1 MGKTNLRHKLEL
13 TQVATF
19 LEVKPML
26 ERKIPAEIRAYKSKL
41 IAGLSVRQVISLG
54 VAILIGVPLG
64 VFGGKIISSDI
75 LMWVIII
82 ISAPILAW
90 GFVTF
95 QDMRFEEYAKS
106 ILRFTFLPQ
115 KRVFE
120 NTEDNTGLMLRN
132 MQIEEAIVQQRIAS
146 GEYEERSE

>member
-1 MGKTNLRHKLEL
+1 
-13 TQVATF
+13 
-19 LEVKPML
+19 ML
-26 ERKIPAEIRAYKSKL
+26 EQKIPAEIRAYKSKL

-54 VAILIGVPLG
+54 LAILIGVPLG
-64 VFGGKIISSDI
+64 VFGRNYISTDI
-75 LMWVIII
+75 LMWAIII

-106 ILRFTFLPQ
+106 MLRFTFLPQ

-120 NTEDNTGLMLRN
+120 NTEENCGLILRN
-132 MQIEEAIVQQRIAS
+132 MQIEEEIVQQRIAS

>member
-1 MGKTNLRHKLEL
+1 
-13 TQVATF
+13 
-19 LEVKPML
+19 ML

>member
-1 MGKTNLRHKLEL
+1 MI
-13 TQVATF
+13 
-19 LEVKPML
+19 

-54 VAILIGVPLG
+54 AAILIGVPLG
-64 VFGGKIISSDI
+64 VFGRNFISTDI

-90 GFVTF
+90 GFLTF
-95 QDMRFEEYAKS
+95 QDMRFEEYAKLF
-106 ILRFTFLPQ
+106 LRFTFLPQ

-120 NTEDNTGLMLRN
+120 NTEDNCGIILRN
-132 MQIEEAIVQQRIAS
+132 RQLEEAIIQQRIAS

>member
-1 MGKTNLRHKLEL
+1 
-13 TQVATF
+13 
-19 LEVKPML
+19 ML

-54 VAILIGVPLG
+54 VAILIGIPLG
-64 VFGGKIISSDI
+64 VFGGEFISSDI

>member
-1 MGKTNLRHKLEL
+1 
-13 TQVATF
+13 
-19 LEVKPML
+19 ML
-26 ERKIPAEIRAYKSKL
+26 ERKIPAEVRAYKSKL

-54 VAILIGVPLG
+54 IAILIGVPIG
-64 VFGGKIISSDI
+64 VYGRKFISSDI

-106 ILRFTFLPQ
+106 MLRFTFLPQ

-120 NTEDNTGLMLRN
+120 NTEDNCGLILRN
-132 MQIEEAIVQQRIAS
+132 IQIEEEIVKQRIAN

>member
-1 MGKTNLRHKLEL
+1 MI
-13 TQVATF
+13 
-19 LEVKPML
+19 

-54 VAILIGVPLG
+54 IAILIGVPLG
-64 VFGGKIISSDI
+64 VFGRKFISADI
-75 LMWVIII
+75 LMWLVML

-90 GFVTF
+90 GFITF
-95 QDMRFEEYAKS
+95 QDMRFEKYAK
-106 ILRFTFLPQ
+106 LMFRFTFLPQ

-120 NTEDNTGLMLRN
+120 NTEDNCGLILRN
-132 MQIEEAIVQQRIAS
+132 MQLEEAIIQQRIAS

>member
-1 MGKTNLRHKLEL
+1 
-13 TQVATF
+13 
-19 LEVKPML
+19 ML

-106 ILRFTFLPQ
+106 ILRFSFLPQ

>member
-1 MGKTNLRHKLEL
+1 
-13 TQVATF
+13 
-19 LEVKPML
+19 ML

-64 VFGGKIISSDI
+64 VFGGKFISSDI